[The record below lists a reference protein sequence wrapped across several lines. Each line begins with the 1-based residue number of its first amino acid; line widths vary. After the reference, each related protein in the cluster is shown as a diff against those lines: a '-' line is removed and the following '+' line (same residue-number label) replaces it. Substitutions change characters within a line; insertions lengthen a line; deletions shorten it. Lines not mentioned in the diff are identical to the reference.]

1 MSLDPR
7 TWTTKTS
14 EAVSAAM
21 QSATLAGHPELTPH
35 HVLSELVKQ
44 DGTIVSPLLAK
55 VGVPVNKVVE
65 KCTAALAK
73 LPNA

>member
-1 MSLDPR
+1 MTLDPR

-21 QSATLAGHPELTPH
+21 QAAALAGNPELTPH
-35 HVLSELVKQ
+35 HVLAELVKQ

-55 VGVPVNKVVE
+55 VGVSVNKVSQT
-65 KCTAALAK
+65 CT
-73 LPNA
+73 